1 MNYELRDDSSNG
13 RWHVD
18 EVGNSG
24 ARKTIKTFS
33 GHDAYEKAVAYLSS
47 L

>member
-1 MNYELRDDSSNG
+1 MKYELRDDSANG

-33 GHDAYEKAVAYLSS
+33 GNDAHGKALDYLNS